1 MQYLITFLEGFISFL
16 SPCMLPMLPVYLSY
30 FAGNADKKH
39 RILLRAGC
47 FVLGFT
53 LVFSL
58 MGLFAGTL
66 STLLMRHQ
74 TVVNIV
80 TGAIV
85 IVFGLSYLELIPLP
99 FLRGMQTRREVAG
112 AFSAFVFG
120 MMCVESGLSPLMAA
134 LISMT
139 NLTSAGQFAGLT
151 IIAASGS
158 LIEMALSQFV
168 INLRYF
174 LMSLSLTQKVDPQ
187 MPRPQRA
194 IISFGVTDEIFAL
207 SSSRYN
213 GVGFRYMVGLMTL
226 PIAAWTLGTLCG
238 GVASGLLPQAVRDAL
253 GIMIYGMFLAIIL
266 PPCRKSKQITAV
278 VACASLLSCLS
289 ALLQAYVPI
298 SSGFV
303 IIICTVAAASL
314 GAWLFPVQEENT

>member
-1 MQYLITFLEGFISFL
+1 MQNKFADGIRDGIPIALGYFSVSFAFGMTALTQGVPLWAAVAISFT
-16 SPCMLPMLPVYLSY
+16 C
-30 FAGNADKKH
+30 
-39 RILLRAGC
+39 
-47 FVLGFT
+47 
-53 LVFSL
+53 
-58 MGLFAGTL
+58 
-66 STLLMRHQ
+66 
-74 TVVNIV
+74 
-80 TGAIV
+80 
-85 IVFGLSYLELIPLP
+85 
-99 FLRGMQTRREVAG
+99 
-112 AFSAFVFG
+112 
-120 MMCVESGLSPLMAA
+120 
-134 LISMT
+134 
-139 NLTSAGQFAGLT
+139 LTSAGQFAGLT

-194 IISFGVTDEIFAL
+194 IISFGITDEIFAL

-314 GAWLFPVQEENT
+314 GAWRFPVQEEKTRGSSSCTSRSRTPTLICSAVCRWSVSAAASRAAFCSLSCIMCLMRCSAR

>member
-1 MQYLITFLEGFISFL
+1 MQNKFADGIRDGVPIALGYFSVSFAFGMTALTQGVPLWAAVAISFT
-16 SPCMLPMLPVYLSY
+16 C
-30 FAGNADKKH
+30 
-39 RILLRAGC
+39 
-47 FVLGFT
+47 
-53 LVFSL
+53 
-58 MGLFAGTL
+58 
-66 STLLMRHQ
+66 
-74 TVVNIV
+74 
-80 TGAIV
+80 
-85 IVFGLSYLELIPLP
+85 
-99 FLRGMQTRREVAG
+99 
-112 AFSAFVFG
+112 
-120 MMCVESGLSPLMAA
+120 
-134 LISMT
+134 
-139 NLTSAGQFAGLT
+139 LTSAGQFAGLT

-194 IISFGVTDEIFAL
+194 IISFGITDEIFAL